1 MKIPNIPG
9 PPAERPQIGVPW
21 DEKVK
26 PEVPWSESVGKLLR
40 GFRGGKKAKRRGPGG
55 SGTVGSGGT

>member
-40 GFRGGKKAKRRGPGG
+40 GFRGGKKSKRG
-55 SGTVGSGGT
+55 SGNGDAGSGGT

>member
-1 MKIPNIPG
+1 MKHDQIPG

-26 PEVPWSESVGKLLR
+26 IEVPWSESVGKLLR
-40 GFRGGKKAKRRGPGG
+40 GFRGGKKTKPKRRRLGG
-55 SGTVGSGGT
+55 FGSGGT